1 MMRGIK
7 NKESGKWKKWS
18 IFLILLLVF
27 IVLLNSVSKVYKK
40 KKEVEKT
47 LTRMQA
53 EVVALDKRKEF
64 LKESLEKLKTREGV
78 EFEIRKKLNVATPGE
93 GVAIIVDEE
102 QSTTTSN
109 QNISSWQKFKN
120 FFSRIFR

>member
-1 MMRGIK
+1 
-7 NKESGKWKKWS
+7 
-18 IFLILLLVF
+18 
-27 IVLLNSVSKVYKK
+27 
-40 KKEVEKT
+40 
-47 LTRMQA
+47 MQA
-53 EVVALDKRKEF
+53 EVVALDKREEF

-78 EFEIRKKLNVATPGE
+78 EFEIRKKLNVASPGE

>member
-1 MMRGIK
+1 
-7 NKESGKWKKWS
+7 
-18 IFLILLLVF
+18 
-27 IVLLNSVSKVYKK
+27 
-40 KKEVEKT
+40 
-47 LTRMQA
+47 MQA
-53 EVVALDKRKEF
+53 EVVALDKREEF